1 MARVLLVDDE
11 PMLRSALRQ
20 YLEFSGHTVTDA
32 RDGDDAL
39 ALMRSELPD
48 IVVSDVLMPMRDGLS
63 LCREVRA
70 DPKLAGVPF
79 LFITAR
85 STRTDLYEEMARIGD
100 GCVVK
105 PFEPEQLIDT
115 IERVLSEGVSEQ
127 NRTASGS
134 TPTDPPYPAR

>member
-20 YLEFSGHTVTDA
+20 YLEFSGHTVQEA

-39 ALMRSELPD
+39 SVARSNLPD
-48 IVVSDVLMPMRDGLS
+48 IVVSDVLMPIRDGLS
-63 LCREVRA
+63 LCREMRA
-70 DPKLAGVPF
+70 DAALARVPF

-85 STRTDLYEEMARIGD
+85 STRTDLYEEMAHIGD

-105 PFEPEQLIDT
+105 PFEPDDLVATID
-115 IERVLSEGVSEQ
+115 RVIAQ
-127 NRTASGS
+127 GS
-134 TPTDPPYPAR
+134 NAKGR

>member
-20 YLEFSGHTVTDA
+20 YLEFSGHTVDEA

-39 ALMRSELPD
+39 SMIRASRPD
-48 IVVSDVLMPMRDGLS
+48 IVVSDVLMPSKDGLA
-63 LCREVRA
+63 LCRELRA
-70 DPKLAGVPF
+70 DPALADLPF

-105 PFEPEQLIDT
+105 PFEPDELVAT
-115 IERVLSEGVSEQ
+115 IERVVSRDRSSKE
-127 NRTASGS
+127 R
-134 TPTDPPYPAR
+134 